1 MSGMTPAASGV
12 STQILDLLANQKT
25 AAGYITQRCHAEA
38 PWMDFTHTA
47 TMDTLRPGDVLKF
60 LTIDGEFEFKPKEHN
75 ALPIFEQI
83 EAGAICAQ
91 MCPANE
97 LGLKVDMELIKGNEG
112 PYMEAFD
119 IQLGNTLKTLNQRYY
134 RQAVL
139 QTLLG
144 ASRENA
150 GTNAGAAGGGLN
162 LGTMAAPL
170 VINVASNRTP
180 EQIYRDILD
189 VVVTLQTAKSQQ
201 ELGNC
206 VDSWKVLLHEEL
218 LLNFAYAQNMQHCC
232 DMSNSMLVGGVRTFN
247 SLFGNTTLVSSLM
260 PKIPTATGFKTP
272 IILTHSQASAFYGGI
287 TSAYGDEEF
296 YMRRWILSET
306 RGGIVLR
313 PKHIFVA
320 WVEVRR
326 A

>member
-1 MSGMTPAASGV
+1 MSGSTVAASGV
-12 STQILDLLANQKT
+12 STQILDLLADQKT

-60 LTIDGEFEFKPKEHN
+60 LTVDGEFEFKPKEHN

-119 IQLGNTLKTLNQRYY
+119 IQLTNTLKTLNQRYF
-134 RQAVL
+134 RQAVN
-139 QTLLG
+139 QTILG
-144 ASRENA
+144 AARENQ
-150 GTNAGAAGGGLN
+150 GLSAGASGGGLN
-162 LGTMAAPL
+162 LGTINTPL
-170 VINVASNRTP
+170 VINVNASRTP
-180 EQIYRDILD
+180 AQIYRDILD
-189 VVVTLQTAKSQQ
+189 VVVNLQTVKSQQ

-206 VDSWKVLLHEEL
+206 IDSWKVLMHEEL
-218 LLNFAYAQNMQHCC
+218 LLNFAYAQDMSGCC
-232 DMSNSMLVGGVRTFN
+232 DISNSMLTGGVRTFSN
-247 SLFGNTTLVSSLM
+247 LFGNTTLVSSLM
-260 PKIPTATGFKTP
+260 PKIATATGFKTP
-272 IILTHSQASAFYGGI
+272 IVLTHSQASAFYGGI

-320 WVEVRR
+320 WVEVKR